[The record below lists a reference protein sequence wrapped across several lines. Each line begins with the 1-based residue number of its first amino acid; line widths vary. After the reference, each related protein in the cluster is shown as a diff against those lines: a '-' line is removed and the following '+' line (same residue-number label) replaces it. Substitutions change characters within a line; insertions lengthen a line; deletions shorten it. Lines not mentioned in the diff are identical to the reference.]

1 MAERIGKSSQGRV
14 REMGGTQVSLNES
27 VGFHLAETLD
37 VCSILIGNKV
47 GEESLEY
54 KLGKVFECM
63 AAK

>member
-1 MAERIGKSSQGRV
+1 
-14 REMGGTQVSLNES
+14 MGGTQVSLNES